1 MRQKQFEQNFEKA
14 MALPMPTKTFAK
26 LNVEK
31 EFVSLTIRPGL
42 INKHLTQDQLI
53 ALSRLASHGAVKY
66 SAGHGFIVSVHQD
79 FLEEALEKL
88 TVVGLYAVN
97 PQPSAVVKC
106 CDFCDGERLEALSIT
121 EKFLQE
127 IEQFPLKKRI
137 RIGLNACTS
146 ACYNAVRDDIALI
159 YHDGK
164 FDLYAGAIQMGRRA
178 NSGELLVKKID
189 ESKIIQVVYELLQL
203 FERST
208 FKEFHGFIRK
218 EKLNIQQTLA
228 QLL

>member
-53 ALSRLASHGAVKY
+53 TLSNLASHGAVKY
-66 SAGHGFIVSVHQD
+66 SAGHGFIVSIHQD

-106 CDFCDGERLEALSIT
+106 CDF
-121 EKFLQE
+121 
-127 IEQFPLKKRI
+127 
-137 RIGLNACTS
+137 
-146 ACYNAVRDDIALI
+146 
-159 YHDGK
+159 
-164 FDLYAGAIQMGRRA
+164 
-178 NSGELLVKKID
+178 
-189 ESKIIQVVYELLQL
+189 
-203 FERST
+203 
-208 FKEFHGFIRK
+208 
-218 EKLNIQQTLA
+218 
-228 QLL
+228 